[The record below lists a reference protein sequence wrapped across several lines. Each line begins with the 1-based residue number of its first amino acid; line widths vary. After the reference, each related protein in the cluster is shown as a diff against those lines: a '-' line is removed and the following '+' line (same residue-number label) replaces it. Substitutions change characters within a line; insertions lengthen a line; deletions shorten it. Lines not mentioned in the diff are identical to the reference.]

1 MVIAISFSMV
11 AFLFYIWSGGMDIA
25 WLEYI
30 SYAAYVVCLIVAK
43 IKESTMLDRISALE
57 KQLTKKGGE

>member
-11 AFLFYIWSGGMDIA
+11 AFLFYIWSGGMGIA